1 MHSSRLVAIV
11 SPSTLSSFPSSSSSF
26 LHFLPTCCPLL
37 SCRFS
42 SSSAMYDVAI
52 IGGGPGGYVASI
64 KAAQMGLKTVCV
76 EKRGTLGGTCLNVG
90 CIPSKALLNIS
101 HKYHE
106 MKHDFPKMGI
116 KVDGGYVDIN
126 TMLKQK
132 QKAVSGLTAGIEF
145 LFKKNKVDYVK
156 GSARLTSGTSLEV
169 TALDGATNTINS
181 ANIIIATGS
190 EPSPMPGGSI
200 QTADEK
206 IIVTSTGALS
216 LEKVPKKLVII
227 GAGVIGLELGS
238 VWNRLGAEVVVV
250 EFLDRICPSLDA
262 EVGKMFQKLLQKQG
276 FKFHLNTK
284 VTGATVRADG
294 ATVTAESVQNGEQ
307 ILLDADV
314 VLLSVGR
321 RPYTEGL
328 GLKELEIQTDK
339 AGRVIV
345 DDQFCVPGMASVR
358 AIGDVIQGPML
369 AHKAEEDG
377 IACVELIAGKGA
389 GHVNYHT
396 VPSVVY
402 THPEVA
408 GVGYTEE
415 QLKDQGIVYTK
426 GIFPFAAN
434 SRARTNDDADG
445 MVKML
450 ADKSTDKLLGGWIIG
465 PNAGELI
472 AEVVLALEYGASSED
487 VARTCHA
494 HPTLSEAVKEACMMA
509 CGKAIHFA

>member
-1 MHSSRLVAIV
+1 MFSSVLSRNV
-11 SPSTLSSFPSSSSSF
+11 SSHRSFLFFPPLSSCSF
-26 LHFLPTCCPLL
+26 
-37 SCRFS
+37 

-52 IGGGPGGYVASI
+52 VGGGPGGYVASI

-76 EKRGTLGGTCLNVG
+76 EKRGKLGGTCLNVG

-106 MKHDFPKMGI
+106 MLHDFPKMGI
-116 KVDGGYVDIN
+116 EVNGGHIDVAK
-126 TMLKQK
+126 MLKQK
-132 QKAVSGLTAGIEF
+132 EKAVTGLTAGIEF

-156 GSARLTSGTSLEV
+156 GSARLTSGTSLEA
-169 TALDGATNTINS
+169 TCSDGSTQTINS

-190 EPSPMPGGSI
+190 EPSPIPGGCI
-200 QTADEK
+200 QNADEK

-238 VWNRLGAEVVVV
+238 VWSRLGAEVEVV
-250 EFLDRICPSLDA
+250 EFMDRICPSLDA

-276 FKFHLNTK
+276 IKFHLNAK

-294 ATVTAESVQNGEQ
+294 ATVTAEPVKGGDQ
-307 ILLDADV
+307 ISLDADV

-328 GLKELEIQTDK
+328 GLKELNIQTDK

-345 DDQFCVPGMASVR
+345 DEQYCVPDMPSIR
-358 AIGDVIQGPML
+358 AIGDVIHGPML

-415 QLKDQGIVYTK
+415 QLKDQGISYCK
-426 GIFPFAAN
+426 GVFPFAAN
-434 SRARTNDDADG
+434 SRARTNDDCDG
-445 MVKML
+445 MVKIL
-450 ADKSTDKLLGGWIIG
+450 VDKSTDKMLGGWIIG

-509 CGKAIHFA
+509 SGKAIHFA